1 MKKGKWIGV
10 LLVAAVMPASG
21 VAGEFQFGGR
31 LGGGNLQIDPER
43 VRDGDGISANGL
55 SAGLAIGYRTDPG
68 LLFELG
74 IVGLLNVDG
83 EILSGAVQKSLAVG
97 WQVDRDK
104 WRFTP
109 KAGFLHSYLDAA
121 DGRNLVEDGRPSE
134 RFTDTVP
141 FIEGSLDYRLFPAFS
156 LGLFARHVFEDFGD
170 SQAWGLTFTFN
181 VN

>member
-10 LLVAAVMPASG
+10 MLLGAALPGSG
-21 VAGEFQFGGR
+21 VAGEFQVGARFGGS
-31 LGGGNLQIDPER
+31 NLQIDPDR
-43 VRDGDGISANGL
+43 VLDGNGNSSNGIAVGL
-55 SAGLAIGYRTDPG
+55 SLGYRTDPG

-74 IVGLLNVDG
+74 ILGVLNVDG
-83 EILSGAVQKSLAVG
+83 ELLSGATQKSLAVG
-97 WQVDRDK
+97 WQMERDR
-104 WRFTP
+104 WRITP

-121 DGRNLVEDGRPSE
+121 GGRNLVEDGRPSE

-141 FIEGSLDYRLFPAFS
+141 FLEGAVEYRLFPRFG

-170 SQAWGLTFTFN
+170 SQAWGLTFTWN